1 MEIIFLE
8 YLIRS
13 TSAAES
19 AVPKTLAI
27 GHFDGVHRGHQN
39 VIRRSMEAARAEGIQ
54 AAVMTFHPH
63 PKEVLGQ
70 GQQYVTC
77 LTPLDD
83 KIKRFLRLGVDVVY
97 VIKFDLAFSAVT
109 PAEFVEDVLR
119 PLQVKKAV
127 VGFDFT
133 FGARGQAT
141 QKPLCHLVSPICKL
155 KLWNH

>member
-8 YLIRS
+8 YPIRS

-39 VIRRSMEAARAEGIQ
+39 VIRRSMEAARAEGMQ

-63 PKEVLGQ
+63 PKEVLGH

-97 VIKFDLAFSAVT
+97 VI
-109 PAEFVEDVLR
+109 
-119 PLQVKKAV
+119 Q
-127 VGFDFT
+127 
-133 FGARGQAT
+133 
-141 QKPLCHLVSPICKL
+141 I
-155 KLWNH
+155 